1 MIPSREANGGQ
12 GKVSTYESISGNKL
26 KLNERI
32 CKLPLCNPQWVNE
45 GEEVKAVNIKNKH
58 K

>member
-32 CKLPLCNPQWVNE
+32 LNLPLCNPQWVNE
-45 GEEVKAVNIKNKH
+45 GEDH
-58 K
+58 Q

>member
-1 MIPSREANGGQ
+1 MISSTEANGGQ

-32 CKLPLCNPQWVNE
+32 CKLPLCNLQWVTE
-45 GEEVKAVNIKNKH
+45 GEDH
-58 K
+58 Q